1 MRLVGPD
8 RMPFLFLSILIASA
22 AIPAIA
28 SPVTYT
34 LDPSHSFVHFAYSHM
49 GFSHQEQRINKVTGS
64 ITFDAASKTG
74 SVDVAIDL
82 RSVDTGSRLDEDIQG
97 PDFFDTAKFPVA
109 TFRSTAVKFVGDKPD
124 TISGNLTIKGITKPV
139 VLKLENFHQG
149 FHPLRRRPAIGA
161 DATAKISR
169 AAYDM
174 GKDEPLVGDDV
185 TVRIDLEAFAPKP
198 DASGK

>member
-1 MRLVGPD
+1 MRSGRLH
-8 RMPFLFLSILIASA
+8 RMSFRVLSLLLASA
-22 AIPAIA
+22 VIPAVA

-49 GFSHQEQRINKVTGS
+49 GFSHQEQRINKVSGS
-64 ITFDAASKTG
+64 ITFDAAAKTG

-82 RSVDTGSRLDEDIQG
+82 RSVDTGSKLDEDIQG
-97 PDFFDTAKFPVA
+97 PEFFDTAKFPVA
-109 TFRSTAVKFVGDKPD
+109 TFKSTAVRFVGDKPVAINGD
-124 TISGNLTIKGITKPV
+124 LTIKGITKPA

-149 FHPLRRRPAIGA
+149 IHPFRKSPAIGA

-169 AAYDM
+169 AAYGM
-174 GKDEPLVGDDV
+174 GADEPLVGDEV

-198 DASGK
+198 QASGQ